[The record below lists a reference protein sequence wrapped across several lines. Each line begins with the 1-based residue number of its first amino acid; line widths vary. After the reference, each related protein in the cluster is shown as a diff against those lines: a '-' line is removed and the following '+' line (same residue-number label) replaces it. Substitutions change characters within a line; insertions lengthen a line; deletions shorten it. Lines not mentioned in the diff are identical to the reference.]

1 MQLDA
6 RPFFEYY
13 PIDAAYDPQTGV
25 MECDICIPVV
35 TL

>member
-13 PIDAAYDPQTGV
+13 PRDSTFDPATGMFTCQLGV
-25 MECDICIPVV
+25 PVGPI
-35 TL
+35 